1 MRIRSVYILSIVIG
15 YFTFIMFGSLVMLL
29 NSRFWGKG
37 FILLIVGG
45 LFYVPIY
52 LISNLTQ
59 FLILKYPQDI
69 KIAFFSSVALIGL
82 MSLIVIQLDMMD
94 DFLWKVFIP
103 SQFVVS
109 IIGYYTYKRLNK

>member
-1 MRIRSVYILSIVIG
+1 MRIKSVYILSIVIG

-29 NSRFWGKG
+29 NSGFWGKG
-37 FILLIVGG
+37 FILLVVGG
-45 LFYVPIY
+45 LFYIPIY

-69 KIAFFSSVALIGL
+69 RIAFFSSVVIIGLISLIG
-82 MSLIVIQLDMMD
+82 IQLNMMD

-109 IIGYYTYKRLNK
+109 IIGYYTYRRLN